1 MEEEYVTRV
10 QYQDK
15 ELILIATAH
24 VSKASAEL
32 VKEVIDREQPDSV
45 CVELDEDR
53 YNNIKNPKKWSDTDL
68 TKVIKDGKVGFMLAN
83 LVLSSYQN
91 KLAKQLDTNVGQEM
105 IQGIRSAEETGAEL
119 VLADRSIQ
127 TTFMRIWRKMNLKE
141 KFDLILNLLFALD
154 DEDENEITDEEIN
167 NLLQKDML
175 EGAMANMKD
184 EFPKIADILLHE
196 RDQYLANKIKNAPG
210 KKVVAVLGGAHVA
223 GVTKEIFKEQNM
235 EEIGTVPPAGKGGK
249 IIGWLIP
256 VLIVALIAYGFVQGV
271 DTGLQQVGSW
281 VLWNGGLAALF
292 TALMLGHPLSV
303 ITAFVVAP
311 ISSLNPMLACGWFAG
326 LMEAHIRKPKVE
338 DINNISTDVFSIK
351 GFFHNRFLRT
361 LLIVVMANL
370 GSSIGTIIAGLD
382 IIKNV
387 FK

>member
-1 MEEEYVTRV
+1 MTQEEHITRV
-10 QYQDK
+10 QYQEK

-32 VKEVIDREQPDSV
+32 VKEVIDREQPDSI

-68 TKVIKDGKVGFMLAN
+68 TKVIKDQKVGFMLAN
-83 LVLSSYQN
+83 LVLGSYQK

-105 IQGIRSAEETGAEL
+105 VQGIRSAEELGADL
-119 VLADRSIQ
+119 VLADRSVQ

-141 KFDLILNLLFALD
+141 KFDLLLNLFFALD
-154 DEDENEITDEEIN
+154 DEEENEISDEEIN

-223 GVTKEIFKEQNM
+223 GVTEEVFKEQDM
-235 EEIGTVPPAGKGGK
+235 DEIGSVPPAGKAGK
-249 IIGWLIP
+249 IISWGIP
-256 VLIVALIAYGFVQGV
+256 VLIVGLIAYGFVQGV
-271 DTGLQQVGSW
+271 ETGLQQLGTW
-281 VLWNGGLAALF
+281 ILWNGGLAALF
-292 TALMLGHPLSV
+292 TALMLGHPFSV
-303 ITAFVVAP
+303 LTAFVVAP

-326 LMEAHIRKPKVE
+326 LMEAHMRKPKVE
-338 DINNISTDVFSIK
+338 DVSNISTDIFSVK
-351 GFFHNRFLRT
+351 GFFKNRFLRT
-361 LLIVVMANL
+361 LLIVIMANL
-370 GSSIGTIIAGLD
+370 GSSLGTIIAGLD
-382 IIKNV
+382 IIKSV
-387 FK
+387 F